1 MSRICGNLS
10 HIFWKRFCG
19 FLGCISVFLHHLVKK
34 MLAYIK
40 LCVSVCDVVCYG
52 VVLCCVG
59 TYVHSVLL
67 QDIESLAEPGA
78 YRLG

>member
-1 MSRICGNLS
+1 M
-10 HIFWKRFCG
+10 WKPIPY
-19 FLGCISVFLHHLVKK
+19 FLEEILWLPWLHSVFLHHLVKK